1 MIKVFH
7 TKRHGYQY
15 GCLELSSLLRMAH
28 TGVHCKICT
37 NGQLAEYRACFLRI
51 WECPESGRVTLE
63 GVDDAEKMVS

>member
-1 MIKVFH
+1 
-7 TKRHGYQY
+7 
-15 GCLELSSLLRMAH
+15 MAH

>member
-7 TKRHGYQY
+7 TKKHGYQY

-37 NGQLAEYRACFLRI
+37 NGQLAEYRACF
-51 WECPESGRVTLE
+51 SGFVLSPV
-63 GVDDAEKMVS
+63 G